1 MKGLELAPP
10 QLRAGMIRAM
20 RRKRAWLAVALIVL
34 VALLGALGW
43 MASDYRLW
51 VRFANWPQSADDPAN
66 ARRFSPQVP
75 IGYGDSP
82 VPDTAQD
89 TVIPQD
95 VLEEAWGYAQSQQ
108 SYALLVSVNGELQFE
123 RYDRGANSRTPYN
136 SQSLHKSLTAI
147 MLGAAIYNGAVESED
162 QPASFWL
169 EEWAGDPQRSGIT
182 LANLAYMEGGLE
194 RGRFAVSPFA
204 PGARL
209 FLTGRLAR
217 ETLGTPM
224 VAEPGAEYIW
234 SNASVQALSIAI
246 ERAAGRPWAQLLRDW
261 IWEPIGAGE
270 AWVQLDRP
278 GGNAQSFCCLISNGR
293 NWLRIGELMAA
304 DGIWKGRRLLPEGW
318 VGRMTQGAS
327 TNPNFGMQLWRNEPY
342 APTQLRMSKPR
353 MEVPRDPALATPDAW
368 YMEGHFS
375 QRVYVVPSLGLVVV
389 RFGADRLDWDEAQM
403 MNGLIEALKPA
414 ATVSLNVARPDHD
427 FGERAAPRAPDYTRQ
442 DNWARYP
449 DEAALAPEHA
459 AGFYIHPTT
468 WPGSEWNATVPDAAA
483 RPAVD
488 AVVASQAS
496 VLDACCAVYAPRYR
510 QAASAAVFDQ
520 KGNRDPAYGL
530 AFTDIVRAF
539 THFAERTGD
548 RPIVLLG
555 HSQGALHA
563 ERLLSDVIAR
573 DDALVSRMAVTYIV
587 GIPVPLRS
595 YEDRLG
601 SFEPCRHD
609 GDAGCVA
616 SWVTYGPTGDARA
629 IQFGTAMRFPQYRRE
644 DGGLDVQCSNPLNWS
659 APGEWTP
666 ASANPGSVAPSLL
679 GQGRRASIPGVT
691 GAWCDRGI
699 LRLDRTPAAPFD
711 ALMLPGA
718 SYHYYDVS
726 LFHAALSANASL
738 RAQAWRLSQVHGAPA
753 GAREP

>member
-1 MKGLELAPP
+1 MESTSAV
-10 QLRAGMIRAM
+10 MIRAM
-20 RRKRAWLAVALIVL
+20 KKKRAWLTLALIVV
-34 VALLGALGW
+34 VALLGTLGW

-51 VRFANWPQSADDPAN
+51 VRFLNWPQDASDPAN
-66 ARRFSPQVP
+66 ARSYSPQVP

-82 VPDTAQD
+82 APDTAQD
-89 TVIPQD
+89 PVIPQD
-95 VLEEAWGYAQSQQ
+95 VLEEAWDYAQSQQ

-147 MLGAAIYNGAVESED
+147 MLGAAIYNGAIESEH

-217 ETLGTPM
+217 EALGTPM
-224 VAEPGAEYIW
+224 AAEPGAEYIW

-246 ERAAGRPWAQLLRDW
+246 ERAAGRPWAELLRDW

-293 NWLRIGELMAA
+293 NWLRIGELLAG

-318 VGRMTQGAS
+318 GARMTQGAS

-353 MEVPRDPALATPDAW
+353 MEVPRDPALGVPDAW

-403 MNGLIEALKPA
+403 MNGLIAALKPTA
-414 ATVSLNVARPDHD
+414 PVSLNVARPDHD
-427 FGERAAPRAPDYTRQ
+427 FGQRPAPRAPDYMQ
-442 DNWARYP
+442 QENWARYP

-539 THFAERTGD
+539 THFAEHTGD

-563 ERLLSDVIAR
+563 ERLLSDVIAQ
-573 DDALVSRMAVTYIV
+573 DDALSSRMAVTYIA
-587 GIPVPLRS
+587 GIPVPLGS
-595 YEDRLG
+595 YGDRLRN
-601 SFEPCRHD
+601 FQPCRESND
-609 GDAGCVA
+609 TGCVA
-616 SWVTYGPTGDARA
+616 SWITYGPTGDARA
-629 IQFGTAMRFPQYRRE
+629 IQFATAMRMPQYRRD
-644 DGGLDVQCSNPLNWS
+644 DGGLEVQCSNPLNWS
-659 APGEWTP
+659 APGDWTP
-666 ASANPGSVAPSLL
+666 ASANPGAVAPALP
-679 GQGRRASIPGVT
+679 GQGRRALIPGVT
-691 GAWCDRGI
+691 GAWCDQGI

-711 ALMLPGA
+711 ALLLPGA
-718 SYHYYDVS
+718 SYHYYDVA

-738 RAQAWRLSQVHGAPA
+738 RAQAWRQSQ
-753 GAREP
+753 

>member
-1 MKGLELAPP
+1 
-10 QLRAGMIRAM
+10 MIRGM
-20 RRKRAWLAVALIVL
+20 TKKRAWLTVAAIAL

-51 VRFANWPQSADDPAN
+51 VRFANWPQAADDPAN

-82 VPDTAQD
+82 APDTGQD
-89 TVIPQD
+89 LVIPQD
-95 VLEEAWGYAQSQQ
+95 ILEEAWDYAQSQQ
-108 SYALLVSVNGELQFE
+108 TYALLVSVNGELQFE
-123 RYDRGANSRTPYN
+123 RYDRGANSTTPYN
-136 SQSLHKSLTAI
+136 SQSLHKSLTAV
-147 MLGAAIYNGAVESED
+147 MLGAAIYNGAIESEH

-209 FLTGRLAR
+209 FLTGHLAR
-217 ETLGTPM
+217 EALGTPLA
-224 VAEPGAEYIW
+224 AEPGTEYIW

-278 GGNAQSFCCLISNGR
+278 GGNAQSFCCLVSNGR
-293 NWLRIGELMAA
+293 NWLRIGELMAV
-304 DGIWKGRRLLPEGW
+304 DGIWKGQRLLPEGW
-318 VGRMTQGAS
+318 AHRMTQGAS

-342 APTQLRMSKPR
+342 SPTQLRMSKPR
-353 MEVPRDPALATPDAW
+353 LEVPRDAALAAPDAW

-389 RFGADRLDWDEAQM
+389 RFGEDRLDWDEAKM

-414 ATVSLNVARPDHD
+414 PPVSLNVPVPDHA
-427 FGERAAPRAPDYTRQ
+427 FGERAAPRPPDYERR
-442 DNWARYP
+442 DSWARYP
-449 DEAALAPEHA
+449 DGENTLSPEHA

-468 WPGSEWNATVPDAAA
+468 WAGSEWNATVPDAAA
-483 RPAVD
+483 RPGVD

-510 QAASAAVFDQ
+510 QAASASVFDRR
-520 KGNRDPAYGL
+520 GNGPQAYSL

-539 THFAERTGD
+539 RHFAEQTGE
-548 RPIVLLG
+548 RPIVVLG

-563 ERLLSDVIAR
+563 GSLLTEVIAK
-573 DDALVSRMAVTYIV
+573 DESLKERMVVTYIA
-587 GIPVPLRS
+587 GIPVPLGS
-595 YEDRLG
+595 YGGEFSG
-601 SFEPCRHD
+601 FQPCLASD
-609 GDAGCVA
+609 DTGCIA
-616 SWVTYGPTGDARA
+616 SWRTYGPTGDAQA
-629 IQFGTAMRFPQYRRE
+629 AQFVTALRYPQYRRE
-644 DGGLDVQCSNPLNWS
+644 DGGLDVQCNNPLNWS
-659 APGEWTP
+659 APGVWTP
-666 ASANPGSVAPSLL
+666 AAANAGAVAPALA
-679 GQGRRASIPGVT
+679 GQARRASVPGAT
-691 GAWCDRGI
+691 GAWCDQGI
-699 LRLDRTPAAPFD
+699 LRLDRTPAAPFN
-711 ALMLPGA
+711 AQVLPGA
-718 SYHYYDVS
+718 NYHYYDVS
-726 LFHAALSANASL
+726 LFHAALSTNASL
-738 RAQAWRLSQVHGAPA
+738 RAQAWRESQ
-753 GAREP
+753 

>member
-1 MKGLELAPP
+1 
-10 QLRAGMIRAM
+10 M
-20 RRKRAWLAVALIVL
+20 RRKRAWPALALIVL
-34 VALLGALGW
+34 VALLGLLGW

-51 VRFANWPQSADDPAN
+51 VRFLNWPQDASDPAN
-66 ARRFSPQVP
+66 ARRFSPQVA
-75 IGYGDSP
+75 IGFGDSP
-82 VPDTAQD
+82 NPDTAQEP
-89 TVIPQD
+89 VIPQD
-95 VLEEAWGYAQSQQ
+95 ILEEAWDYAQSQET
-108 SYALLVSVNGELQFE
+108 YALLVSVNGELQFE
-123 RYDRGANSRTPYN
+123 RYGRGANSTTPYN
-136 SQSLHKSLTAI
+136 SQSLHKSLTAV
-147 MLGAAIYNGAVESED
+147 MLGAAIYNGAIESED

-169 EEWAGDPQRSGIT
+169 EEWAGDPRRSGIT

-194 RGRFAVSPFA
+194 RGRFALSPFA

-217 ETLGTPM
+217 EALSTPM

-246 ERAAGRPWAQLLRDW
+246 ERAAGRPWAELLRDW

-293 NWLRIGELMAA
+293 NWLRIGELLAG
-304 DGIWKGRRLLPEGW
+304 DGVWRGRRLLPEGW
-318 VGRMTQGAS
+318 VGRMTRGAS

-342 APTQLRMSKPR
+342 APAQLRMSQPR
-353 MEVPRDPALATPDAW
+353 LEAPRDPALAAPDAW

-375 QRVYVVPSLGLVVV
+375 QRVYVAPSLGLVVV
-389 RFGADRLDWDEAQM
+389 RFGADRLDWDEAKM
-403 MNGLIEALKPA
+403 MNGLIGALKPA
-414 ATVSLNVARPDHD
+414 APVSLNVARPDHD
-427 FGERAAPRAPDYTRQ
+427 FGERPAPRPPDYSRR
-442 DNWARYP
+442 DNWARHP

-468 WPGSEWNATVPDAAA
+468 WPGTEWNATVPDAAA

-510 QAASAAVFDQ
+510 QAASAAVFAPP
-520 KGNRDPAYGL
+520 GNRDPAYGL

-539 THFAERTGD
+539 THFARRTGD

-563 ERLLSDVIAR
+563 NRLLGDVIAQDETLKKR
-573 DDALVSRMAVTYIV
+573 LAVAYIA
-587 GIPVPLRS
+587 GIPIPMRS
-595 YEDRLG
+595 YESELAG
-601 SFEPCRHD
+601 FSPCRAGND
-609 GDAGCVA
+609 SGCVA
-616 SWVTYGPTGDARA
+616 SWITYGPAGDAQA
-629 IQFGTAMRFPQYRRE
+629 VLSVTATRFPQYRRG
-644 DGGLDVQCSNPLNWS
+644 DGGLDVQCSNPLNWA
-659 APGEWTP
+659 APRQWTP
-666 ASANPGSVAPSLL
+666 ASANRGSVAPALP
-679 GQGRRASIPGVT
+679 GQTRRASIPGVT
-691 GAWCDRGI
+691 GAWCDRGL

-726 LFHAALSANASL
+726 LFHAALSENAAR
-738 RAQAWRLSQVHGAPA
+738 RAESWRQS
-753 GAREP
+753 R

>member
-1 MKGLELAPP
+1 
-10 QLRAGMIRAM
+10 M
-20 RRKRAWLAVALIVL
+20 RRKRAWLTLALIVL
-34 VALLGALGW
+34 VALLGTLGW

-51 VRFANWPQSADDPAN
+51 LRFANWPQDASDPAN

-75 IGYGDSP
+75 IGFGDSP
-82 VPDTAQD
+82 VPETAQE
-89 TVIPQD
+89 TVIPRD
-95 VLEEAWGYAQSQQ
+95 VLEEAWDYAQSQQ

-123 RYDRGANSRTPYN
+123 RYDRGADSRTPYN

-147 MLGAAIYNGAVESED
+147 MLGAAIHNGAIESGD

-182 LANLAYMEGGLE
+182 LANLAHMEGGLE

-209 FLTGRLAR
+209 FLTGHLAR
-217 ETLGTPM
+217 EALGTPM

-278 GGNAQSFCCLISNGR
+278 GGHAQSFCCLISNGR

-342 APTQLRMSKPR
+342 APTQLRMSRPR
-353 MEVPRDPALATPDAW
+353 LEAPRDPALAAPDAW

-389 RFGADRLDWDEAQM
+389 RFGEDRLDWDESRM
-403 MNGLIEALKPA
+403 MNGMIDALKPA
-414 ATVSLNVARPDHD
+414 APVSLNIARPDHD
-427 FGERAAPRAPDYTRQ
+427 FGERAAPRAPDYTRE
-442 DNWARYP
+442 DSWARYP

-488 AVVASQAS
+488 AVVAAQAS

-520 KGNRDPAYGL
+520 EGNRDPAYGL

-539 THFAERTGD
+539 TNFAERTGD

-563 ERLLSDVIAR
+563 ERLLSDVIAN

-601 SFEPCRHD
+601 SFEPCRHG

-629 IQFGTAMRFPQYRRE
+629 VQSGTAMRFPQYRRE
-644 DGGLDVQCSNPLNWS
+644 DGGLDVQCSNPLNWA

-666 ASANPGSVAPSLL
+666 ASANPGSVAPSLP

-691 GAWCDRGI
+691 GAWCDQGI
-699 LRLDRTPAAPFD
+699 LRLDRTPSAPFD
-711 ALMLPGA
+711 VLMLPGA
-718 SYHYYDVS
+718 SYHYYDVA

-738 RAQAWRLSQVHGAPA
+738 RAQAWRLSQVGSATA
-753 GAREP
+753 GAREQ

>member
-1 MKGLELAPP
+1 
-10 QLRAGMIRAM
+10 MIRAM
-20 RRKRAWLAVALIVL
+20 KKKRAWLTLALIAL
-34 VALLGALGW
+34 VALLGTLGW

-51 VRFANWPQSADDPAN
+51 LRFANWPQDASDPAN
-66 ARRFSPQVP
+66 ARRFSPQAP

-82 VPDTAQD
+82 APDAAQD
-89 TVIPQD
+89 LVIPQD
-95 VLEEAWGYAQSQQ
+95 VLEEAWDYAQSQQ
-108 SYALLVSVNGELQFE
+108 SYALLISVNGELQFE
-123 RYDRGANSRTPYN
+123 RYGRGANSRTPYN

-147 MLGAAIYNGAVESED
+147 MLGAAIYNGAIESEH

-217 ETLGTPM
+217 EALGTPI

-342 APTQLRMSKPR
+342 GPTQLRMSQPR
-353 MEVPRDPALATPDAW
+353 LEAPRDPALAAPDAW
-368 YMEGHFS
+368 HMEGHFS
-375 QRVYVVPSLGLVVV
+375 QRVYVAPSLGLVVV
-389 RFGADRLDWDEAQM
+389 RFGADRLDWDEARM

-414 ATVSLNVARPDHD
+414 APVSLNVARPDHD

-442 DNWARYP
+442 ENWARYP
-449 DEAALAPEHA
+449 DEGALAPEDA
-459 AGFYIHPTT
+459 VGFYIHPTT

-563 ERLLSDVIAR
+563 ERLLRDVIAT
-573 DDALVSRMAVTYIV
+573 DNALAGRMAVTYIV
-587 GIPVPLRS
+587 GIPVPLGS

-601 SFEPCRHD
+601 SFEPCRHSD
-609 GDAGCVA
+609 DAGCVA

-659 APGEWTP
+659 AAGEWTP
-666 ASANPGSVAPSLL
+666 ASANPGSVAPAMP

-691 GAWCDRGI
+691 GAWCDQGI

-718 SYHYYDVS
+718 SYHYYDVA

-738 RAQAWRLSQVHGAPA
+738 RAQAWRQSQ
-753 GAREP
+753 

>member
-1 MKGLELAPP
+1 
-10 QLRAGMIRAM
+10 MIRAM

-66 ARRFSPQVP
+66 ARRFSPQAP
-75 IGYGDSP
+75 IVYGDSP
-82 VPDTAQD
+82 APDTAQD
-89 TVIPQD
+89 LVIPQD
-95 VLEEAWGYAQSQQ
+95 VLEEAWDYAQSQQ

-136 SQSLHKSLTAI
+136 SQSLHKSLTAV
-147 MLGAAIYNGAVESED
+147 MLGAAIYNGAIESED

-209 FLTGRLAR
+209 FLTGHLAR
-217 ETLGTPM
+217 EALGTPM
-224 VAEPGAEYIW
+224 AAEPGAEYIW

-261 IWEPIGAGE
+261 IWEPLGAGE

-293 NWLRIGELMAA
+293 NWLRIGELLAG
-304 DGIWKGRRLLPEGW
+304 DGVWQGRRLLPEGW
-318 VGRMTQGAS
+318 VDRMTRGAS

-342 APTQLRMSKPR
+342 SPTQLRMSKPR
-353 MEVPRDPALATPDAW
+353 LEVPRDPALAAPDAW

-389 RFGADRLDWDEAQM
+389 RFGKDRLDWDEAKL
-403 MNGLIEALKPA
+403 MNGMIGALKPA
-414 ATVSLNVARPDHD
+414 STVSLSVAIPDHA
-427 FGERAAPRAPDYTRQ
+427 FGERAAPRAPDYERR

-449 DEAALAPEHA
+449 DGEETLAAEHA

-483 RPAVD
+483 RPEVD

-520 KGNRDPAYGL
+520 RGNRDPAYGL

-563 ERLLSDVIAR
+563 ERLLSDVIAG
-573 DDALVSRMAVTYIV
+573 DDALRKRMAVTYIA
-587 GIPVPLRS
+587 GIPVPLGS
-595 YEDRLG
+595 YEDRLE
-601 SFEPCRHD
+601 SFEPCRKSD
-609 GDAGCVA
+609 DTGCVA
-616 SWVTYGPTGDARA
+616 SWVTFGPTGDARA
-629 IQFGTAMRFPQYRRE
+629 AEFATAQRFPQYQRE
-644 DGGLDVQCSNPLNWS
+644 DGGLDVQCSNPLNWP

-666 ASANPGSVAPSLL
+666 ASANRGAVAPSLP

-718 SYHYYDVS
+718 SYHYYDVA
-726 LFHAALSANASL
+726 LFHAALSVNASL
-738 RAQAWRLSQVHGAPA
+738 RAQSWRQTQQQKSQ
-753 GAREP
+753 

>member
-1 MKGLELAPP
+1 
-10 QLRAGMIRAM
+10 MIRAM
-20 RRKRAWLAVALIVL
+20 KKKRAWLTLALIIV
-34 VALLGALGW
+34 VALLGTLGW

-51 VRFANWPQSADDPAN
+51 IRFATWPKEADNPET
-66 ARRFSPQVP
+66 ARWFSPQVA
-75 IGYGDSP
+75 IGHGASP
-82 VPDTAQD
+82 VPDTAQEP
-89 TVIPQD
+89 VIPQD
-95 VLEEAWGYAQSQQ
+95 ILEEAWDYAQSQQ
-108 SYALLVSVNGELQFE
+108 TYALLVSVKGELQFE
-123 RYDRGANSRTPYN
+123 RYGRGANSRTPYN
-136 SQSLHKSLTAI
+136 SQSLHKSLTAV
-147 MLGAAIYNGAVESED
+147 MLGAAIHNGAIESEH

-169 EEWAGDPQRSGIT
+169 EEWAGDPERSGIT

-194 RGRFAVSPFA
+194 RGRFALSPFA

-209 FLTGRLAR
+209 FLTGRLTR
-217 ETLGTPM
+217 EALGTPV

-246 ERAAGRPWAQLLRDW
+246 ERAAGRLWAELLRDW

-293 NWLRIGELMAA
+293 NWLRIGELLAG
-304 DGIWKGRRLLPEGW
+304 DGVWKGRRLLPEGW
-318 VGRMTQGAS
+318 LGRMTRGAS

-342 APTQLRMSKPR
+342 APTQLRMSQPR
-353 MEVPRDPALATPDAW
+353 LEAPRDPALAAPDAW

-389 RFGADRLDWDEAQM
+389 RFGADRLDWDEAKM
-403 MNGLIEALKPA
+403 MNGLIGALKPA
-414 ATVSLNVARPDHD
+414 GPVSLNVARPDHD
-427 FGERAAPRAPDYTRQ
+427 FGARPAPRPPDYSRQ

-449 DEAALAPEHA
+449 DEAALAPELA

-510 QAASAAVFDQ
+510 QAASAAVFAPQ
-520 KGNRDPAYGL
+520 GNRDAAYGL
-530 AFTDIVRAF
+530 AFTDVVRAF

-563 ERLLSDVIAR
+563 NRLLSDVIAQDETLKDR
-573 DDALVSRMAVTYIV
+573 LAVAYIA
-587 GIPVPLRS
+587 GIPIPLRS
-595 YEDRLG
+595 YENELG
-601 SFEPCRHD
+601 EFAPCLSND
-609 GDAGCVA
+609 DTGCVA
-616 SWVTYGPTGDARA
+616 SWITYGPTGDAQA
-629 IQFGTAMRFPQYRRE
+629 VQFLTATRFPQYQRK
-644 DGGLDVQCSNPLNWS
+644 DGGLDVQCNNPLNWA
-659 APGEWTP
+659 APRQWTP
-666 ASANPGSVAPSLL
+666 ASANRGAVAPALP
-679 GQGRRASIPGVT
+679 GQARRASIPGVT
-691 GAWCDRGI
+691 GAWCDQGL
-699 LRLDRTPAAPFD
+699 LRLDRTPPAPFD

-726 LFHAALSANASL
+726 LFHAALSENAAR
-738 RAQAWRLSQVHGAPA
+738 RAESWRQS
-753 GAREP
+753 R

>member
-1 MKGLELAPP
+1 
-10 QLRAGMIRAM
+10 MIRAM
-20 RRKRAWLAVALIVL
+20 RKKRAWLAVAVVVL
-34 VALLGALGW
+34 VALLGTLGW

-51 VRFANWPQSADDPAN
+51 LRFATWPQEADDPAN
-66 ARRFSPQVP
+66 ARSFSPQVP

-82 VPDTAQD
+82 APDTGQEL
-89 TVIPQD
+89 VIPQE
-95 VLEEAWGYAQSQQ
+95 VLEEAWDYAQSQQ
-108 SYALLVSVNGELQFE
+108 TYALLVSVNGELQFE

-136 SQSLHKSLTAI
+136 SQSLHKSLTAV
-147 MLGAAIYNGAVESED
+147 MLGAAIYNGAIESEH

-169 EEWAGDPQRSGIT
+169 EEWAGVPQRSGIT

-209 FLTGRLAR
+209 FLTGHLAR
-217 ETLGTPM
+217 EALGTPLA
-224 VAEPGAEYIW
+224 AEPGTEYIW

-246 ERAAGRPWAQLLRDW
+246 ERAARRPWARLLRDW

-293 NWLRIGELMAA
+293 NWLRIGELLAA

-318 VGRMTQGAS
+318 AQRMTQGAS

-353 MEVPRDPALATPDAW
+353 LEVPRDPALAAPDAW

-389 RFGADRLDWDEAQM
+389 RFGEDRLDWDEAKM

-414 ATVSLNVARPDHD
+414 PPVSLNVPVPDHA
-427 FGERAAPRAPDYTRQ
+427 FGERPAPRPPDYERR

-449 DEAALAPEHA
+449 DGAETLAPEHA

-468 WPGSEWNATVPDAAA
+468 WGGSEWNATVPDAAA
-483 RPAVD
+483 RPGVD

-510 QAASAAVFDQ
+510 QAASASVFDRR
-520 KGNRDPAYGL
+520 GNGPQAYGL

-539 THFAERTGD
+539 RHFAEQTGE
-548 RPIVLLG
+548 RPIVVLG

-563 ERLLSDVIAR
+563 GNLLTEVIAK
-573 DDALVSRMAVTYIV
+573 DESLQERMVVTYIA

-595 YEDRLG
+595 YGGEFSG
-601 SFEPCRHD
+601 FKPCLASD
-609 GDAGCVA
+609 DTGCIA
-616 SWVTYGPTGDARA
+616 SWRTYGPTGDAQA
-629 IQFGTAMRFPQYRRE
+629 AQFVTALRYPQYRRE
-644 DGGLDVQCSNPLNWS
+644 DGGLDVQCNNPLNWS
-659 APGEWTP
+659 APGVWTP
-666 ASANPGSVAPSLL
+666 ASANAGAVAPALA
-679 GQGRRASIPGVT
+679 GQARRASVPGAT
-691 GAWCDRGI
+691 GAWCDQGI
-699 LRLDRTPAAPFD
+699 LRLDRTPAAPFN
-711 ALMLPGA
+711 AQVLPGA
-718 SYHYYDVS
+718 NYHYYDIA

-738 RAQAWRLSQVHGAPA
+738 RAQAWRESQ
-753 GAREP
+753 

>member
-1 MKGLELAPP
+1 
-10 QLRAGMIRAM
+10 M
-20 RRKRAWLAVALIVL
+20 RYKRVWAAVAAVIV
-34 VALLGALGW
+34 VALLGTLGW

-51 VRFANWPQSADDPAN
+51 LRFATWPLKADDPAN
-66 ARRFSPQVP
+66 ARWFSPQVP

-82 VPDTAQD
+82 APDSEQNP
-89 TVIPQD
+89 VIPQD
-95 VLEEAWGYAQSQQ
+95 VLEEAWDYAQSQQ
-108 SYALLVSVNGELQFE
+108 SYAVLVSVNGVLQFE
-123 RYDRGANSRTPYN
+123 RYGRGANSQTPYQ
-136 SQSLHKSLTAI
+136 SQSLHKSLTAV
-147 MLGAAIYNGAVESED
+147 MLGAAIYNGAIESEH
-162 QPASFWL
+162 QPASYWL
-169 EEWAGDPQRSGIT
+169 EEWADDPQRSGIT

-217 ETLGTPM
+217 EALGAPIA
-224 VAEPGAEYIW
+224 AEPGAEYIW

-246 ERAAGRPWAQLLRDW
+246 ERAAGRPWAQLLREW
-261 IWEPIGAGE
+261 IWEPVGAGE

-278 GGNAQSFCCLISNGR
+278 GGNAQTFCCLVSNGR
-293 NWLRIGELMAA
+293 NWLRIGELVAA
-304 DGIWKGRRLLPEGW
+304 DGVWNGRRLLPQGW
-318 VGRMTQGAS
+318 LARMTQGAK

-353 MEVPRDPALATPDAW
+353 LETPRDAALAAPDAW

-389 RFGADRLDWDEAQM
+389 RFGEDRLDWDEAKM
-403 MNGLIEALKPA
+403 MNGMIEALQPA
-414 ATVSLNVARPDHD
+414 SSVSLNVARPDHT
-427 FGERAAPRAPDYTRQ
+427 FGGRAAPRPPDYEQR

-449 DEAALAPEHA
+449 DGEETLSPEHA

-468 WPGSEWNATVPDAAA
+468 WPGSEWNATVPDPAA

-520 KGNRDPAYGL
+520 RGNRDQAYDL

-539 THFAERTGD
+539 SHFTEQTGD
-548 RPIVLLG
+548 RPIVILG
-555 HSQGALHA
+555 HSQGGLHTRRLVSEVISQDEELK
-563 ERLLSDVIAR
+563 ERLAAAYVA
-573 DDALVSRMAVTYIV
+573 

-595 YEDRLG
+595 YEDELRG
-601 SFEPCRHD
+601 FEPCRD
-609 GDAGCVA
+609 DDDTGCVA

-629 IQFGTAMRFPQYRRE
+629 AQFATAMRFPQYQRE

-666 ASANPGSVAPSLL
+666 AAANPGSVAPALP
-679 GQGRRASIPGVT
+679 GQVRHPSIPGVT
-691 GAWCDRGI
+691 GAWCDQGI

-711 ALMLPGA
+711 ALLLPQA
-718 SYHYYDVS
+718 SYHYYDVA
-726 LFHAALSANASL
+726 LFHTALSANASR
-738 RAQAWRLSQVHGAPA
+738 RAQAWRKS
-753 GAREP
+753 R